1 MADEPDMVL
10 AHLRLIRQDIAK
22 IDERFGEVNEK
33 LDDNR
38 QATNGVALMVT
49 MLAGHVHHIDER
61 LEAVEH
67 DIRHLMPE
75 GTPS

>member
-1 MADEPDMVL
+1 MTDEPESLVL
-10 AHLRLIRQDIAK
+10 QQLRLIREEIARM
-22 IDERFGEVNEK
+22 DERFDEVRARFDGVDEK

-61 LEAVEH
+61 LEAVERK
-67 DIRHLMPE
+67 I
-75 GTPS
+75 GA

>member
-1 MADEPDMVL
+1 MLEEPDNLVL
-10 AHLRLIRQDIAK
+10 QQLRLIREDIGK
-22 IDERFGEVNEK
+22 INERFDEVNEK

-61 LEAVEH
+61 LEAVERK
-67 DIRHLMPE
+67 I
-75 GTPS
+75 GA

>member
-1 MADEPDMVL
+1 MVDDLNNLVLQQLRAIRDE
-10 AHLRLIRQDIAK
+10 IAK
-22 IDERFGEVNEK
+22 MSGRFDEVNEK

-61 LEAVEH
+61 LEALERKVNA
-67 DIRHLMPE
+67 
-75 GTPS
+75 